1 MYFCF
6 SSPNYFIRQSLRCS
20 LLYKSQYRAPE
31 ALAAVAAAPG
41 LEWRCSSGVVSRAAA
56 VLTTAPG
63 RVRVR
68 VRPQRSLSSRS
79 AAGNRAEATES
90 AMEREKQQFYKL
102 FIGGLSFETTEE
114 SLRNYYEQWGKLT
127 YCVVMRNPASKNQED
142 LVL

>member
-20 LLYKSQYRAPE
+20 LLYKSQYRAPA

-90 AMEREKQQFYKL
+90 AMEVTGLKSMSCWKGHGEAVGSL
-102 FIGGLSFETTEE
+102 LEVGHPPPWESGSEIGPLQK
-114 SLRNYYEQWGKLT
+114 R
-127 YCVVMRNPASKNQED
+127 
-142 LVL
+142 LVSVFLERGR

>member
-1 MYFCF
+1 MLQRCCF
-6 SSPNYFIRQSLRCS
+6 SSSGSSLYS
-20 LLYKSQYRAPE
+20 ARASP
-31 ALAAVAAAPG
+31 
-41 LEWRCSSGVVSRAAA
+41 
-56 VLTTAPG
+56 
-63 RVRVR
+63 VR
-68 VRPQRSLSSRS
+68 VRPRRSLSSRA